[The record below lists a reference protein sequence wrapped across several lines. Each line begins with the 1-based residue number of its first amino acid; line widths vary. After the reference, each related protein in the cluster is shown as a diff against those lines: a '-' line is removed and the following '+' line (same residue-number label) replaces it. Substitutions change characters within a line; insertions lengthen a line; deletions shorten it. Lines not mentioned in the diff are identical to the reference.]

1 MDSVDLSLIDG
12 FREFRHTRVG
22 GRSMNN
28 DAVNLRTF
36 LGWCAER
43 KMIAANPLRSR
54 KLRRPKSEPRGG
66 PTLDQINSV
75 LAIAD
80 PDLMPIIALA
90 AFTGHRSGDVERL
103 IPDDVDFKGNWIH
116 FVSRSGGLETKTGN
130 TTKVPIHPRLRR
142 ILESLPKSKRRWF
155 FTAAPSVQYPNG
167 GHHLNM
173 RDINERFQKL
183 LNVLKIPA
191 GKKAG
196 GFTFHSLRSFFKTFC
211 VNANIPR
218 EVVDKWQDH
227 AGDRRPTAGDL
238 YYRLSD
244 EKSQEFMKK
253 VPFGDGKPAADAG
266 N

>member
-1 MDSVDLSLIDG
+1 
-12 FREFRHTRVG
+12 
-22 GRSMNN
+22 MNN